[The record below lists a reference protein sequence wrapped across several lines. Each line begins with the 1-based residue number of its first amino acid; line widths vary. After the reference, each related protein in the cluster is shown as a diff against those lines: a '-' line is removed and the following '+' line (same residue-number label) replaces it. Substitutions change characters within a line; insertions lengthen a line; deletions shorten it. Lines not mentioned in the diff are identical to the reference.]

1 MIEHAPSDQ
10 AEDDYPIQPP
20 EDAADSI
27 EEFFYGWEDPQPEAP
42 IPQLRRSSRI
52 PKPTERYRCLIGTPS
67 HLPTSTTN
75 AEEASSP
82 STKIFGKQNLTV
94 KQALSSKDQDLWR
107 SAMDDEYA
115 SLMKNNTWE
124 IVQLPDG
131 RAVIK
136 CRWVFDIKP
145 GYEGVPERYKARL
158 VALGCSQQPG
168 IDFNQTFAPVVKMS
182 TLRLILALVAAH
194 NLEVPQLDVKTAFLH
209 GRLDEEMYICQP
221 EGYVVQGREK
231 DVCKLMK
238 SLYGLKQAP
247 RA

>member
-1 MIEHAPSDQ
+1 
-10 AEDDYPIQPP
+10 
-20 EDAADSI
+20 
-27 EEFFYGWEDPQPEAP
+27 
-42 IPQLRRSSRI
+42 
-52 PKPTERYRCLIGTPS
+52 
-67 HLPTSTTN
+67 
-75 AEEASSP
+75 
-82 STKIFGKQNLTV
+82 
-94 KQALSSKDQDLWR
+94 
-107 SAMDDEYA
+107 MDDEYA

-194 NLEVPQLDVKTAFLH
+194 NLEVLQLDVKTAFLH
-209 GRLDEEMYICQP
+209 GRLDEEIYICQP
-221 EGYVVQGREK
+221 EEYVVQGREK
-231 DVCKLMK
+231 DV
-238 SLYGLKQAP
+238 
-247 RA
+247 